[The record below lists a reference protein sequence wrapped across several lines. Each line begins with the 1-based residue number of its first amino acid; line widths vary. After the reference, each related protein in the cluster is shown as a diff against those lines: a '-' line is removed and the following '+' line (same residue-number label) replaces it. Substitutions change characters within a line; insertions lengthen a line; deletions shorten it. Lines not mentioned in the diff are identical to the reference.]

1 MVFFTHYYIFLRK
14 HFLCFSIILTTFAT
28 AIRQAWLLSR
38 LYHGLASVS
47 FPSVAVAQLQ
57 SLDL

>member
-1 MVFFTHYYIFLRK
+1 MFFTHYYIFLRK
-14 HFLCFSIILTTFAT
+14 HFLCFPIILTTFAT

-38 LYHGLASVS
+38 LNHGIASIS

-57 SLDL
+57 SSDL